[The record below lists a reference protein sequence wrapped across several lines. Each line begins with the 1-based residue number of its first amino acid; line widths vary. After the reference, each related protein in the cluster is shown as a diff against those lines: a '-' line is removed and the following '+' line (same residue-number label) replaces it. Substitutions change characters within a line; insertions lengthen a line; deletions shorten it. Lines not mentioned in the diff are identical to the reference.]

1 MEKIQSGQAFLYRES
16 GLNGTVFDIRMK
28 NKIRGDYLQM
38 ALTSTLQRFPYM
50 GSKLV
55 EKNGDFYLEESV
67 ISMNVAKTTKLRQW
81 GQAII

>member
-1 MEKIQSGQAFLYRES
+1 
-16 GLNGTVFDIRMK
+16 
-28 NKIRGDYLQM
+28 M

-50 GSKLV
+50 ASKLV